1 MRFKIDISSAKT
13 PIVLGMTLIV
23 IGLVLLTPVGEFLVK
38 LVGYLSLV
46 AGIVIFATCIYFW
59 MARFRRHHNYWESRS
74 LRLIKAPLS

>member
-13 PIVLGMTLIV
+13 PIVFGITLIV

-46 AGIVIFATCIYFW
+46 AGIVIFATGIYFW
-59 MARFRRHHNYWESRS
+59 MARFRRHHNY
-74 LRLIKAPLS
+74 